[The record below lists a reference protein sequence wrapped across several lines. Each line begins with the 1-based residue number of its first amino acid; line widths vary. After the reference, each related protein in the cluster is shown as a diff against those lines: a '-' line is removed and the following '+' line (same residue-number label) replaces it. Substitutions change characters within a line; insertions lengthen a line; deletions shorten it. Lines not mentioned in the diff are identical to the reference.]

1 MTGSEVR
8 TQVDGTPVMLAV
20 AAPLTS
26 LRAALEEAGQ
36 PLPAGCDQGR
46 CGSCVVLLDGA
57 PVPSCITPVYAAEDR
72 EVATVRTAA
81 DPALVAALAAHG
93 AVQCGY
99 CLPGVV
105 VTLSA
110 RLAAGE
116 LRTADDVR
124 YALDGHLCRC
134 TGYEAFVRATLD
146 LLTKRD
152 FVSQTGSTQL
162 KDEPAGASQTLPA
175 WPSELLQRD
184 VYGNETTPVLNG
196 YRILP
201 SAGGAREPGL

>member
-1 MTGSEVR
+1 MTGSEIR
-8 TQVDGTPVMLAV
+8 TQVDGAPVMLGA

-26 LRAALEEAGQ
+26 LRAALEEAGN

-46 CGSCVVLLDGA
+46 CGSCVVLLDGV
-57 PVPSCITPVYAAEDR
+57 PVPSCVTPAYAAEGR

-81 DPALVAALAAHG
+81 HPGLVAALMARG

-110 RLAAGE
+110 LLAAGE
-116 LRTADDVR
+116 LHEADDVR
-124 YALDGHLCRC
+124 HALDGHLCRC
-134 TGYEAFVRATLD
+134 TGYEAFVGATLD

-152 FVSQTGSTQL
+152 FVSQMSPARL
-162 KDEPAGASQTLPA
+162 KDEPAGASQALPVG
-175 WPSELLQRD
+175 PSELLQRD
-184 VYGNETTPVLNG
+184 VYGRETHSHAEWIQDTSERG
-196 YRILP
+196 CR
-201 SAGGAREPGL
+201 S